1 MMNNLHQIACM
12 LVLCGLVGISGCAGN
27 GKVPLEQIANTEK
40 TIGEVRD
47 SNATVHAPLELRLAD
62 EKLQAAKAA
71 VDKKEYDQASRLLEE
86 ARADA
91 DFANAKSR
99 SIKARQVA
107 KEMRD
112 SINSLQQEIE
122 RTQKAQ

>member
-1 MMNNLHQIACM
+1 MNHIHQIACM

-27 GKVPLEQIANTEK
+27 GKVPSEQIANTEK
-40 TIGEVRD
+40 TIGEARD
-47 SNATVHAPLELRLAD
+47 SNATVHAPLELKLAD

-71 VDKKEYDQASRLLEE
+71 VDKKEYDQARRLLEE

-91 DFANAKSR
+91 DFANAKTG
-99 SIKARQVA
+99 SIKARRVA

-112 SINSLQQEIE
+112 SINALQQEIE